1 MVSVSA
7 RSRLVLPLDVPDLAS
22 AAGLIEQLSAEAG
35 VFKVGLELFT
45 AAGPSAVERVH
56 QAGSACFLDLKLHD
70 IPKTMASAARA
81 AAVLGVRYLTVHA
94 AAGPHALRA
103 SAEAVR
109 GSETQLLAVTVLTS
123 LDAAELAA
131 IGLSGTPTEAVTRLA
146 RLATDAGIDGLV
158 CSAQECAALRQELG
172 PKPLL
177 VVPGIRPAG
186 AALDDQRRTATPT
199 QALADGA
206 DLLVV
211 GRPIRD
217 ANDPTAAARAI
228 VREIERAGS
237 V

>member
-81 AAVLGVRYLTVHA
+81 AA
-94 AAGPHALRA
+94 GPHALRA

-158 CSAQECAALRQELG
+158 CSAQECAALRQVLG

-217 ANDPTAAARAI
+217 ANDPIAAARAI